1 MRFLRKDLKKVYVF
15 SKKESESDYVGTK
28 VSYEPSHVIYCH
40 ITPAADKLTSE
51 VFGER
56 AYSMLNLMCTKNYDI
71 KDGYRISLKGF
82 DVPEYKVISV
92 MEYTQHKSVVA
103 EVIKGGLGNQRN

>member
-15 SKKESESDYVGTK
+15 CAKEEESDYVGTT

-40 ITPAADKLTSE
+40 IAPAADKHTSE
-51 VFGER
+51 AFGER
-56 AYSMLNLMCTKNYDI
+56 AYNMVNLMCTKNYDI

-82 DVPEYKVISV
+82 EMPEYKVISV
-92 MEYTQHKSVVA
+92 MEYTHHKVITV
-103 EVIKGGLGNQRN
+103 EVIKGGIGS